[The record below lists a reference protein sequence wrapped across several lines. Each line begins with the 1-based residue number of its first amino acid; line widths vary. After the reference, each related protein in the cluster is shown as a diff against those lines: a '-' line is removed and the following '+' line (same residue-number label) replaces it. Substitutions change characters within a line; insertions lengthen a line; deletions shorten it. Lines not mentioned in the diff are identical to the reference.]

1 MHIPS
6 LHLSCTDADG
16 QARPLKSLNFEQ
28 VPRGVLMRS
37 VQGLAFGK
45 PGRRGQGGEAD
56 KPLSLG
62 SWPGRRDMDPGGWE
76 PHAGNEAAR
85 SRPWGRTLPVGP
97 LYRRRGTPE
106 VRLPGPGAHKQ
117 WSRV

>member
-6 LHLSCTDADG
+6 PHLSCTDADG
-16 QARPLKSLNFEQ
+16 QAGPLRSLNFEQ

-56 KPLSLG
+56 KPVSGKLAGKARHGPWRSGASRRERSRGEPALG
-62 SWPGRRDMDPGGWE
+62 
-76 PHAGNEAAR
+76 PHASCG
-85 SRPWGRTLPVGP
+85 STLQTAGD
-97 LYRRRGTPE
+97 
-106 VRLPGPGAHKQ
+106 
-117 WSRV
+117 S